1 VSTVIDELRASLKA
15 LPDEVVAR
23 LAAEAPGFAA
33 ADVER
38 VEAPVAPF
46 APPEWAPLFGSAPAA
61 LPLPE
66 PLPAGDEFDPAR
78 LHREFAEAAA
88 GVPAGEEAERE
99 WMELHRQFAEAAGG
113 ADLEFDPA
121 ELHRQFAE
129 AAGLP
134 ESPLLDRPEAAA
146 LAEGAAPFEPPETE
160 DVSPA
165 LAGGPEPS
173 PWAGPA
179 GEDEETFARA
189 EGAGTGGGPLERIA
203 DAVDEILELLREGR
217 REQAGGAEAA
227 APGPWAAPGRAAP
240 EEGWRPLGPQPA
252 APRAPRDARPFPPPP
267 FGEGGE

>member
-1 VSTVIDELRASLKA
+1 MSTVIDELRASLKA

-23 LAAEAPGFAA
+23 LAAEAPEFAA
-33 ADVER
+33 ADVGR

-46 APPEWAPLFGSAPAA
+46 APPEWAPFFESAPAA

-78 LHREFAEAAA
+78 LHREFAEASA
-88 GVPAGEEAERE
+88 GVPAGGEAERE
-99 WMELHRQFAEAAGG
+99 WMELHRQFAEAAG
-113 ADLEFDPA
+113 
-121 ELHRQFAE
+121 
-129 AAGLP
+129 LP
-134 ESPLLDRPEAAA
+134 GSPYLDRPEAAA
-146 LAEGAAPFEPPETE
+146 PAEGAAPFELPEGE

-173 PWAGPA
+173 PWAGPG
-179 GEDEETFARA
+179 GEDAETFARA
-189 EGAGTGGGPLERIA
+189 EGEGAGGGALERIA
-203 DAVDEILELLREGR
+203 DAVDEILELLREGQ

-252 APRAPRDARPFPPPP
+252 APRPPRDAKPFPPPP